1 VYGHC
6 LKQPPLEPLQNG
18 SANGTLLG
26 ANLTALDD
34 PCTRPAS
41 YVGEDVM
48 TNLWRVVYWTSQCLT
63 WSVVISDSRPF
74 ISDSRPDRRL
84 ARSEDAALS
93 AQRLPCA
100 KAHGSD
106 LAYDAPAHSRA
117 YRILNNRKLP

>member
-63 WSVVISDSRPF
+63 WSVVISDSRP
-74 ISDSRPDRRL
+74 DRRL

-93 AQRLPCA
+93 AQRLPCT
-100 KAHGSD
+100 KVHGSD
-106 LAYDAPAHSRA
+106 LAYDAPAHSR
-117 YRILNNRKLP
+117 RHCILNVIVSNMP